1 MWRFVR
7 RLKFIFTFWRFIPF
21 LIDYFR
27 SGEVP
32 GAKKIAGVVLL
43 LAYLIFPF
51 DLIPDYLLFF
61 GVLDDVMVVT
71 FVLERIVKMAPASLK
86 EKYKLLDK

>member
-1 MWRFVR
+1 MRKFVR

-27 SGEVP
+27 SNEVT
-32 GAKKIAGVVLL
+32 GAKKIVGVVLL

-71 FVLERIVKMAPASLK
+71 FVLERIVKMAPNSLK

>member
-1 MWRFVR
+1 MRKFVR

-27 SGEVP
+27 SNQVSW
-32 GAKKIAGVVLL
+32 AKKIAGVVLL

-71 FVLERIVKMAPASLK
+71 FVLERIVKMAPSSLK

>member
-1 MWRFVR
+1 MLRFFR

-27 SGEVP
+27 SGEVSV
-32 GAKKIAGVVLL
+32 AKKLVGVVLL

-51 DLIPDYLLFF
+51 DFIPDYLLFF

-71 FVLERIVKMAPASLK
+71 FVLERIVKLAPASLK

>member
-27 SGEVP
+27 SVEVSGP
-32 GAKKIAGVVLL
+32 KKIVGVVLL

-86 EKYKLLDK
+86 KKYKLLDK

>member
-1 MWRFVR
+1 MWKFVR

-27 SGEVP
+27 SGEVS
-32 GAKKIAGVVLL
+32 GAKKIVGVVLL
-43 LAYLIFPF
+43 LAYVIFPF
-51 DLIPDYLLFF
+51 DLIPDYLLVF
-61 GVLDDVMVVT
+61 GVLDDVVT

-86 EKYKLLDK
+86 EKYKLLEK

>member
-1 MWRFVR
+1 M
-7 RLKFIFTFWRFIPF
+7 
-21 LIDYFR
+21 
-27 SGEVP
+27 
-32 GAKKIAGVVLL
+32 KKIVGVVLL

-51 DLIPDYLLFF
+51 DLIPDYLLLF

-86 EKYKLLDK
+86 EKYKLLEK

>member
-27 SGEVP
+27 SGEVS
-32 GAKKIAGVVLL
+32 GAKKIVGVVLL
-43 LAYLIFPF
+43 LAYVIFPF
-51 DLIPDYLLFF
+51 DLIPDYLLVF

-71 FVLERIVKMAPASLK
+71 FVLERIVKMAPVSLK
-86 EKYKLLDK
+86 EKYKLLEK

>member
-1 MWRFVR
+1 MRKFIR

-27 SGEVP
+27 SNEVT
-32 GAKKIAGVVLL
+32 GTKKIVGVVLL
-43 LAYLIFPF
+43 VVYLIFPF

-71 FVLERIVKMAPASLK
+71 FLLERIVKMAPIPLK